1 MTEFQPLSTY
11 LVLVLDKKKI
21 VLSILRIIA
30 DLWTEWKLLITLA
43 SRLRVDGRKRR
54 FSNTMKSYTNSCLV
68 PRRLSFDEN
77 VRAKEGG
84 KETTGVCTL
93 PVVPC
98 GSSPVARLYLTK
110 NEAPEEEAVQ
120 IALRTLC
127 KGCYRISKV
136 FVFFMD
142 GQKSFKYAICGRA
155 FSWTQRKNLSLH
167 KYPDTRLDCL
177 FIKSSQDIYSAG
189 CYRFVF
195 LWHRKCCFYFL
206 ESIFPLQH
214 TWICLRE

>member
-1 MTEFQPLSTY
+1 MHLLASLGFYTDRNDRVSASVN
-11 LVLVLDKKKI
+11 VLGICSWKKKI

-30 DLWTEWKLLITLA
+30 DLWTEWKLLVTLA
-43 SRLRVDGRKRR
+43 SRLRVDGRKQR
-54 FSNTMKSYTNSCLV
+54 FSNTVKSYTNSCLV
-68 PRRLSFDEN
+68 PRRLSFHEN

-98 GSSPVARLYLTK
+98 GSSPVSRLYLTK

-136 FVFFMD
+136 FVF
-142 GQKSFKYAICGRA
+142 
-155 FSWTQRKNLSLH
+155 SWTGKNLSNTLSVDEH
-167 KYPDTRLDCL
+167 
-177 FIKSSQDIYSAG
+177 
-189 CYRFVF
+189 
-195 LWHRKCCFYFL
+195 FL
-206 ESIFPLQH
+206 EHRGKISLYKNIR
-214 TWICLRE
+214 TRDWTVS

>member
-1 MTEFQPLSTY
+1 M
-11 LVLVLDKKKI
+11 
-21 VLSILRIIA
+21 
-30 DLWTEWKLLITLA
+30 ITLA
-43 SRLRVDGRKRR
+43 SRLRVDRRKRR

-68 PRRLSFDEN
+68 PRRLSFHEN
-77 VRAKEGG
+77 VRAKESG

-136 FVFFMD
+136 FVF
-142 GQKSFKYAICGRA
+142 
-155 FSWTQRKNLSLH
+155 SWTGKNLSNTLSVDAH
-167 KYPDTRLDCL
+167 
-177 FIKSSQDIYSAG
+177 
-189 CYRFVF
+189 
-195 LWHRKCCFYFL
+195 FL
-206 ESIFPLQH
+206 EHREKISLYTNIRIRDWTVSSSSPVKTFIVRAAIVSFSYDIENVVFIF
-214 TWICLRE
+214 

>member
-11 LVLVLDKKKI
+11 LIFVLEKKKI

-68 PRRLSFDEN
+68 PRRLSFHEN

-136 FVFFMD
+136 FVF
-142 GQKSFKYAICGRA
+142 
-155 FSWTQRKNLSLH
+155 SWTGKNLSNTLSVDEH
-167 KYPDTRLDCL
+167 
-177 FIKSSQDIYSAG
+177 
-189 CYRFVF
+189 
-195 LWHRKCCFYFL
+195 FL
-206 ESIFPLQH
+206 EHRGKISLYKNIR
-214 TWICLRE
+214 TRDWTVS

>member
-1 MTEFQPLSTY
+1 M
-11 LVLVLDKKKI
+11 
-21 VLSILRIIA
+21 
-30 DLWTEWKLLITLA
+30 ITLA

-68 PRRLSFDEN
+68 PRRLSFHEN

-120 IALRTLC
+120 IALRMLC

-136 FVFFMD
+136 FVF
-142 GQKSFKYAICGRA
+142 
-155 FSWTQRKNLSLH
+155 SWTGKNLSNTLSVDAH
-167 KYPDTRLDCL
+167 
-177 FIKSSQDIYSAG
+177 
-189 CYRFVF
+189 
-195 LWHRKCCFYFL
+195 FL
-206 ESIFPLQH
+206 EHREKIALYTNIRIRDWTVSSSSPVKIF
-214 TWICLRE
+214 IVRAAIVSFSYDIENVVFIF

>member
-11 LVLVLDKKKI
+11 LVFVLEKKKDRTQHLTYNCRSLDR
-21 VLSILRIIA
+21 VKTFDNAGFSSTCGRTKTEVFEYNEIIY
-30 DLWTEWKLLITLA
+30 
-43 SRLRVDGRKRR
+43 
-54 FSNTMKSYTNSCLV
+54 YTNSCLV
-68 PRRLSFDEN
+68 PRRLSFHEN

-98 GSSPVARLYLTK
+98 GSSLVACLYLTK

-136 FVFFMD
+136 FVF
-142 GQKSFKYAICGRA
+142 
-155 FSWTQRKNLSLH
+155 SWTGKNLSNTLSVDAH
-167 KYPDTRLDCL
+167 
-177 FIKSSQDIYSAG
+177 
-189 CYRFVF
+189 
-195 LWHRKCCFYFL
+195 FL
-206 ESIFPLQH
+206 EHREKISLYTNIRIRDWTVSSSSPVKIF
-214 TWICLRE
+214 IVRAAIVSFSYDIENVVFIF

>member
-1 MTEFQPLSTY
+1 M
-11 LVLVLDKKKI
+11 
-21 VLSILRIIA
+21 
-30 DLWTEWKLLITLA
+30 
-43 SRLRVDGRKRR
+43 DGRKRR

-68 PRRLSFDEN
+68 PRRLSFHEN

-98 GSSPVARLYLTK
+98 GSSPVSRLYLTK

-136 FVFFMD
+136 LFFH
-142 GQKSFKYAICGRA
+142 GRA
-155 FSWTQRKNLSLH
+155 KIFQIRYLWTRIFLNTEKKSLFTQISGYATGLSLH
-167 KYPDTRLDCL
+167 QVQSRYL
-177 FIKSSQDIYSAG
+177 
-189 CYRFVF
+189 
-195 LWHRKCCFYFL
+195 
-206 ESIFPLQH
+206 
-214 TWICLRE
+214 